1 MEPLKLGK
9 VTYQSKFFN
18 VLYQDT
24 CYNLSLLFSV
34 FTFVGTHVAGLEEHL
49 GAAGRADLVDVV
61 AQLVA
66 AVLPAAQAHALVEG
80 LSGVAA
86 VRHALLLR
94 VQQRVDEQV
103 DGALVRALDELVHI
117 CSTPESTEAVKP
129 LRFPSHHVMLNERM
143 SSSCV
148 ACMALYMSGL
158 TQEAFLT

>member
-1 MEPLKLGK
+1 M
-9 VTYQSKFFN
+9 
-18 VLYQDT
+18 
-24 CYNLSLLFSV
+24 LSLRV

-49 GAAGRADLVDVV
+49 GAAGHADLVDVV

-103 DGALVRALDELVHI
+103 DGALVRTLDKLVHI

-129 LRFPSHHVMLNERM
+129 LRFPSHHHIMLNERM

-148 ACMALYMSGL
+148 AFMALYMSGL